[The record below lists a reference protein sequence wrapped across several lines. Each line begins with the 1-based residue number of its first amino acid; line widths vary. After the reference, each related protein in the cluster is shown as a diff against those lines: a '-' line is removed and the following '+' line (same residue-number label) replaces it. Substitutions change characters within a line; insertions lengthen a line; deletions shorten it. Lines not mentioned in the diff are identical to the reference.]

1 MSNYQM
7 KEGQGSLFKN
17 DKKQSPA
24 QPDYYGSMMVNG
36 KEMRLAAWIK
46 EGKTG
51 KFFSMQLSEPREQ
64 PSSRH
69 QENAEQSSGD
79 LPF

>member
-1 MSNYQM
+1 MSNYQL

-17 DKKQSPA
+17 DRKQTPQ
-24 QPDYYGSMMVNG
+24 QPDYAGTVMVNG
-36 KEMRLAAWIK
+36 KEMRIAAWVK

-51 KFFSMQLSEPREQ
+51 KFFSMQLSDFDKSKNVQ
-64 PSSRH
+64 
-69 QENAEQSSGD
+69 QGSSGD